1 MTTDSTKGK
10 SDESDPLVRRANA
23 DDWGPHE
30 VPEEVE
36 NPHGV
41 GITFWVYDSRA
52 FAFGHELAVET
63 ANGTALETVWVNAGQ
78 ALVFEDADHDRSLS
92 VHPYKANPE
101 SWEVFGEGGV
111 KASYEGTPGE
121 GVYEWTVEVD
131 GEERRYW
138 VRSESIAE
146 ENNDGE

>member
-1 MTTDSTKGK
+1 MTAETDNSEER
-10 SDESDPLVRRANA
+10 SDESEPLVRRANA
-23 DDWGPHE
+23 DEWGPHE

-41 GITFWVYDSRA
+41 GVTFWVHDGDG
-52 FAFGHELAVET
+52 FAFGHELAVE
-63 ANGTALETVWVNAGQ
+63 ALDGPELGRVWVNAGQ
-78 ALVFEDADHDRSLS
+78 ALVFNDEDCERSLS

-111 KASYEGTPGE
+111 KASYEGTPE
-121 GVYEWTVEVD
+121 DGVFEWVVEVD
-131 GEERRYW
+131 GETRRYR

-146 ENNDGE
+146 VVA